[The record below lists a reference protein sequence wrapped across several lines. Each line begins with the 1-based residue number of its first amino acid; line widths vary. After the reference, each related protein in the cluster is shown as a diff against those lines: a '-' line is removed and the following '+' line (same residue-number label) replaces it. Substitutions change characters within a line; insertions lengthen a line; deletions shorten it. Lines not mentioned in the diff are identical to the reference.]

1 MTIVNPNKLSGRKRH
16 TDTDYLDEVFGDV
29 PKRQEPEQ
37 APKPVQQ
44 DQASAPKP
52 VPQPV
57 PQQAIEQVEMPVK
70 VPETQAPAQ
79 APEQAETPAKASE
92 APQAQAPAP
101 VPDQA
106 PQPEAPKPRREKP
119 KAVARHTGGSG
130 KARKQGKQSSVTTV
144 SRVPNEIMAMIR
156 SRVTKVLDDAMKQ
169 GHIPESS
176 KPPSNA
182 MVLTL
187 YVLWNEAAANP
198 DVDGAKLIRR
208 FVDDPDLADAI
219 VKARGSQ
226 DRLGVISDR
235 LLAMDKDVRAMRDAN
250 EVVSLIA
257 AYTLADRLALR
268 KGVLPASVAGLDFDE
283 PVVKGIVN
291 AAADQAVRD
300 NERRRRDHNTQYQE
314 SLRRH
319 YDDDGS
325 DF

>member
-37 APKPVQQ
+37 APKPVQAQ
-44 DQASAPKP
+44 DQAPVPKP
-52 VPQPV
+52 VPQ
-57 PQQAIEQVEMPVK
+57 
-70 VPETQAPAQ
+70 
-79 APEQAETPAKASE
+79 QAETPAKVPE
-92 APQAQAPAP
+92 PQTPAPEPEQAEMPAKVPETPQAPAP

-106 PQPEAPKPRREKP
+106 PQPEAPKPRKTKS
-119 KAVARHTGGSG
+119 KAAARRTGGSG
-130 KARKQGKQSSVTTV
+130 KARRQPSVTTFA
-144 SRVPNEIMAMIR
+144 RVPNEIAAMVR
-156 SRVTKVLDDAMKQ
+156 SRVTKVLDEAMAQ
-169 GHIPESS
+169 GYAPKTS
-176 KPPSNA
+176 KPLSNA
-182 MVLTL
+182 AALTL

-208 FVDDPDLADAI
+208 VVDDPDLADAL
-219 VKARGSQ
+219 VKVRGSQ

-283 PVVKGIVN
+283 PVVKGVVN

>member
-1 MTIVNPNKLSGRKRH
+1 
-16 TDTDYLDEVFGDV
+16 
-29 PKRQEPEQ
+29 
-37 APKPVQQ
+37 
-44 DQASAPKP
+44 
-52 VPQPV
+52 
-57 PQQAIEQVEMPVK
+57 MPAK
-70 VPETQAPAQ
+70 VPGT
-79 APEQAETPAKASE
+79 S
-92 APQAQAPAP
+92 QAQAPAP

-106 PQPEAPKPRREKP
+106 PQPEAPKPRKARP
-119 KAVARHTGGSG
+119 KAAARRTGGGG
-130 KARKQGKQSSVTTV
+130 KARRQPSVTTFA
-144 SRVPNEIMAMIR
+144 RVPNEIAAMVR
-156 SRVTKVLDDAMKQ
+156 SRVTKVLDEAMAQ
-169 GHIPESS
+169 GYAPKTS
-176 KPPSNA
+176 KPLSNA
-182 MVLTL
+182 AALTL

-208 FVDDPDLADAI
+208 VVDDPDLADAL
-219 VKARGSQ
+219 VKVRGSH

-283 PVVKGIVN
+283 PVVKGVVN

>member
-1 MTIVNPNKLSGRKRH
+1 MTIVNPNKLFGRKRH
-16 TDTDYLDEVFGDV
+16 TDVDYLDEVFGDV
-29 PKRQEPEQ
+29 PKRQEPEPETAP
-37 APKPVQQ
+37 APKPVQAQ
-44 DQASAPKP
+44 DQAPAPTP
-52 VPQPV
+52 VPP
-57 PQQAIEQVEMPVK
+57 QVETPAK
-70 VPETQAPAQ
+70 VPEAQ
-79 APEQAETPAKASE
+79 APEPEQAEMPTKASE
-92 APQAQAPAP
+92 TPQAQAPAP
-101 VPDQA
+101 VPGQA
-106 PQPEAPKPRREKP
+106 PQPEAPKPRKEKP
-119 KAVARHTGGSG
+119 KAVARHTGGSN
-130 KARKQGKQSSVTTV
+130 KARKHGKQSSVTTV

-208 FVDDPDLADAI
+208 FVDNPDLADAI

-283 PVVKGIVN
+283 PVVKGVVN

>member
-16 TDTDYLDEVFGDV
+16 TDTDYLDEVFGDA
-29 PKRQEPEQ
+29 PKRQAPEQ

-52 VPQPV
+52 VPQ
-57 PQQAIEQVEMPVK
+57 
-70 VPETQAPAQ
+70 
-79 APEQAETPAKASE
+79 QAETPAKVPEPQAPAPEPEQAEMPAKVPE
-92 APQAQAPAP
+92 APQAPAP

-106 PQPEAPKPRREKP
+106 PQPEAPKPRKTRP
-119 KAVARHTGGSG
+119 KAAARHTGGSG

-156 SRVTKVLDDAMKQ
+156 SRVTKVLDEAMAQ
-169 GHIPESS
+169 GYAPKTS
-176 KPPSNA
+176 KPLSNA
-182 MVLTL
+182 AALTL

-208 FVDDPDLADAI
+208 VVDDPDLADAL
-219 VKARGSQ
+219 VKVRGSH

-283 PVVKGIVN
+283 PVVKGVVS

-314 SLRRH
+314 SLRH
-319 YDDDGS
+319 HGDDGS

>member
-16 TDTDYLDEVFGDV
+16 TDTDYIDEMFGDA
-29 PKRQEPEQ
+29 PKRQAPEQ

-79 APEQAETPAKASE
+79 A
-92 APQAQAPAP
+92 
-101 VPDQA
+101 PDQA

>member
-16 TDTDYLDEVFGDV
+16 TDADYIDEMFGDA
-29 PKRQEPEQ
+29 PKKQAP
-37 APKPVQQ
+37 APKPETAPAPKPAQAQ
-44 DQASAPKP
+44 DQAPAPKP
-52 VPQPV
+52 VPQ
-57 PQQAIEQVEMPVK
+57 QIEMPVR

-79 APEQAETPAKASE
+79 VPEQAETPTKVSE
-92 APQAQAPAP
+92 TLQAQAPAP

-106 PQPEAPKPRREKP
+106 PQPEAPKPRKEKP
-119 KAVARHTGGSG
+119 KAVARHTGGSS
-130 KARKQGKQSSVTTV
+130 KARRQGKQSSVTTV

-176 KPPSNA
+176 KPPSSA

-283 PVVKGIVN
+283 PVVKGVVN

>member
-16 TDTDYLDEVFGDV
+16 TDVDYLDEVFGDV

-37 APKPVQQ
+37 ASKPETAPAPKPVQAQ
-44 DQASAPKP
+44 DQAPVPKP
-52 VPQPV
+52 VPQ
-57 PQQAIEQVEMPVK
+57 QVETPAKVPEPQTPAPEPEQAEMPTK
-70 VPETQAPAQ
+70 VPETP
-79 APEQAETPAKASE
+79 
-92 APQAQAPAP
+92 QAPAP

-106 PQPEAPKPRREKP
+106 PQPEAPKPRKTKP
-119 KAVARHTGGSG
+119 KAAARRTGGSG
-130 KARKQGKQSSVTTV
+130 KARRQPSVTTFA
-144 SRVPNEIMAMIR
+144 RVPNEIAAMVR
-156 SRVTKVLDDAMKQ
+156 SRVTKVLDEAMAQ
-169 GHIPESS
+169 GYAPKTS
-176 KPPSNA
+176 KPLSNA
-182 MVLTL
+182 AALTL

-198 DVDGAKLIRR
+198 DVDGAKLIRHV
-208 FVDDPDLADAI
+208 VDDPDLADAI
-219 VKARGSQ
+219 VKVRGSH
-226 DRLGVISDR
+226 DRLAVVSDR

-283 PVVKGIVN
+283 PVVKGIVS

>member
-1 MTIVNPNKLSGRKRH
+1 VTIVNPNKLSGRKRH
-16 TDTDYLDEVFGDV
+16 TDVDYLDEVFGDV
-29 PKRQEPEQ
+29 PKRQEPEPETAP
-37 APKPVQQ
+37 APKPVQAQ
-44 DQASAPKP
+44 DQAPAPTP
-52 VPQPV
+52 VPP
-57 PQQAIEQVEMPVK
+57 QVETPVK

-79 APEQAETPAKASE
+79 VPEQAETPAKVPGT
-92 APQAQAPAP
+92 PQAQAPAP

-106 PQPEAPKPRREKP
+106 PQPEAPKPRKARP
-119 KAVARHTGGSG
+119 KAAARRTGGGG
-130 KARKQGKQSSVTTV
+130 KARRQPSVTTFA
-144 SRVPNEIMAMIR
+144 RVPNEIAAMVR
-156 SRVTKVLDDAMKQ
+156 SRVTKVLDEAMAQ
-169 GHIPESS
+169 GYAPKTS
-176 KPPSNA
+176 KPLSNA
-182 MVLTL
+182 AALTL
-187 YVLWNEAAANP
+187 YVLWTEAAANP

-208 FVDDPDLADAI
+208 VVDDPDLADAL
-219 VKARGSQ
+219 VKVRGSH
-226 DRLGVISDR
+226 DRLAVVSDR

>member
-16 TDTDYLDEVFGDV
+16 TDVDYLDEVFGDV
-29 PKRQEPEQ
+29 PKRQEPEPETAP
-37 APKPVQQ
+37 APKPVQAQ
-44 DQASAPKP
+44 DQASAPTP
-52 VPQPV
+52 VPP
-57 PQQAIEQVEMPVK
+57 QVEMPVK

-79 APEQAETPAKASE
+79 VPEQAETPAKVPGT
-92 APQAQAPAP
+92 PQAQAPAP

-106 PQPEAPKPRREKP
+106 PQPEAPKPRKARP
-119 KAVARHTGGSG
+119 KAAARRTGGGG
-130 KARKQGKQSSVTTV
+130 KARRQPSVTTFA
-144 SRVPNEIMAMIR
+144 RVPNEIAAMVR
-156 SRVTKVLDDAMKQ
+156 SRVTKVLDEAMAQ
-169 GHIPESS
+169 GYAPKTS
-176 KPPSNA
+176 KPLSNA
-182 MVLTL
+182 AALTL

-198 DVDGAKLIRR
+198 DVDGTKLIRR
-208 FVDDPDLADAI
+208 VVDDHDLADAL
-219 VKARGSQ
+219 VKVRGSH
-226 DRLGVISDR
+226 DRLAVVSDR

>member
-16 TDTDYLDEVFGDV
+16 TDVDYLDEVFGDV
-29 PKRQEPEQ
+29 PKRQEPEPEAAP
-37 APKPVQQ
+37 APKPVQAQ
-44 DQASAPKP
+44 DQAPAPTP
-52 VPQPV
+52 VPP
-57 PQQAIEQVEMPVK
+57 QVETPAK
-70 VPETQAPAQ
+70 VPEAQ
-79 APEQAETPAKASE
+79 APEPGQAEMPAKVPGTS
-92 APQAQAPAP
+92 QAQAPAP

-106 PQPEAPKPRREKP
+106 PQPEAPKPRKTKP
-119 KAVARHTGGSG
+119 KAAARRTGGSG
-130 KARKQGKQSSVTTV
+130 KARRQPSVTTFA
-144 SRVPNEIMAMIR
+144 RVPNEIAAMVR
-156 SRVTKVLDDAMKQ
+156 SRVTKVLDEAMAQ
-169 GHIPESS
+169 GYAPKTS
-176 KPPSNA
+176 KPLSNA
-182 MVLTL
+182 AALTL

-208 FVDDPDLADAI
+208 VVDDPDLADAL
-219 VKARGSQ
+219 VKVRGSQ

>member
-16 TDTDYLDEVFGDV
+16 TDTDYIDEMFGDA
-29 PKRQEPEQ
+29 PKRQAPEQ
-37 APKPVQQ
+37 ASKPETAPAQKPVQAQ

-52 VPQPV
+52 VPQ
-57 PQQAIEQVEMPVK
+57 
-70 VPETQAPAQ
+70 
-79 APEQAETPAKASE
+79 QAETPAKVSE
-92 APQAQAPAP
+92 TPQVQAQAPTT

-106 PQPEAPKPRREKP
+106 PEPEAPKPRKEKP
-119 KAVARHTGGSG
+119 KAVARHTGSSG
-130 KARKQGKQSSVTTV
+130 KARRQGRQSSVTTV

-169 GHIPESS
+169 GHIPES

-226 DRLGVISDR
+226 DRLGSSPTACSRWTRTCVPCATRTRS
-235 LLAMDKDVRAMRDAN
+235 
-250 EVVSLIA
+250 
-257 AYTLADRLALR
+257 
-268 KGVLPASVAGLDFDE
+268 
-283 PVVKGIVN
+283 
-291 AAADQAVRD
+291 
-300 NERRRRDHNTQYQE
+300 
-314 SLRRH
+314 
-319 YDDDGS
+319 
-325 DF
+325 